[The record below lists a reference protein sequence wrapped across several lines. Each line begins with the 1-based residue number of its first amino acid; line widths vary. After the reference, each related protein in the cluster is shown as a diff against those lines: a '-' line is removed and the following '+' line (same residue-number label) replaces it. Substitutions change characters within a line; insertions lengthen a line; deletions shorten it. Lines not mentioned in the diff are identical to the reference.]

1 MPSVTFTI
9 AAEDYAE
16 FKEAFLLC
24 QNVPTD
30 SDTGDPTM
38 SDDQWIK
45 EWGRR
50 QYHDAYRLGR
60 KQVRDRANPVV
71 ADPDIMT

>member
-9 AAEDYAE
+9 AAEDYVE

-24 QNVPTD
+24 YNVPID
-30 SDTGDPTM
+30 RDTGDPVM
-38 SDDQWIK
+38 ADDQWIK

-50 QYHDAYRLGR
+50 QYLAAYSLGR
-60 KQVRDRANPVV
+60 KQARDRANPVTQN
-71 ADPDIMT
+71 PDIMI